1 VSDNIELTSTVS
13 SEQSDDD
20 SAVYDG
26 VVVLTNGVRV
36 LNTSPHPFAFA
47 DGSVVPPCGTTL
59 NAIFDVRPVTD
70 IPGLDSVEFVRTE
83 KVSTPEGR
91 DFISAVPDG
100 VLILGSAIAAE
111 AYGYPVVMAVP
122 TAETSG
128 RGTPHADKRMRID
141 CFTLG

>member
-1 VSDNIELTSTVS
+1 VSDNIELTTSAS
-13 SEQSDDD
+13 SEQSGDVSTVD
-20 SAVYDG
+20 DG

-36 LNTSPHPFAFA
+36 LNTSLHPFAFA
-47 DGSVVPPCGTTL
+47 DGTMVPPCGTTL
-59 NAIFDVRPVTD
+59 NAIFEECPATH
-70 IPGLDSVEFVRTE
+70 ILGLDPVVFVRTE

-128 RGTPHADKRMRID
+128 RGTPPADKRMRID
-141 CFTLG
+141 RFTLG